1 MIKTISFNDPKI
13 TPKKSLS
20 HTGQKDSLQKKKEQS
35 WREAKDRI
43 TAKKSHENKRPV
55 SFETFIGQKH
65 ITSVLQK
72 AIDSAHKSNH
82 TLGHILLCW
91 PSGYGKTT
99 LGHIIANIYDKHLH
113 VVTGYAIT
121 KPADIISVLTA
132 LQPHDI
138 LFIDEIHRIK
148 PNIEEILYIAMEDFA
163 IDMVMPDGGSVRI
176 PLQPFTLIGATTK
189 PETMSEPLKNR
200 FVYAFHCVD
209 YNDSEKQQIL
219 MRYLDMYGIDYD
231 IALLPAISAKV
242 ETVPRKIHSFAIKIR
257 DFLISTHSD
266 MLLDAERWSVCD
278 ARLAIKDG
286 WLTTIHQQ
294 YLNILTQSDG
304 PVGLRTI
311 SLQLGINED
320 SIEKEIEPL
329 LLKLNLISKTGKWRI
344 TNH

>member
-1 MIKTISFNDPKI
+1 MIKTISFNETQK
-13 TPKKSLS
+13 TKKTKTSPR
-20 HTGQKDSLQKKKEQS
+20 QKDILWVKKEVF
-35 WREAKDRI
+35 WPTTKE
-43 TAKKSHENKRPV
+43 KKMHGANRPV
-55 SFETFIGQKH
+55 SFDAFIGQAH

-72 AIDSAHKSNH
+72 AIESAHKSDH

-121 KPADIISVLTA
+121 KPADIISVLTS

-189 PETMSEPLKNR
+189 PESMSEPLKNR
-200 FVYAFHCVD
+200 FIYSFHCVD
-209 YNDSEKQQIL
+209 YSDNEKQQIM
-219 MRYLDMYGIDYD
+219 MRYLDLYHIDYD
-231 IALLPAISAKV
+231 LALLPAISAKV
-242 ETVPRKIHSFAIKIR
+242 ETVPRKIHSLAVKIR
-257 DFLISTHSD
+257 DFLISTYSD
-266 MLLDAERWSVCD
+266 MTLDDTRRNLCD
-278 ARLAIKDG
+278 SRLAIKDG
-286 WLTTIHQQ
+286 WLTAIHQQ
-294 YLNILTQSDG
+294 YLALLTESDS
-304 PVGLRTI
+304 PLWLRTI

-329 LLKLNLISKTGKWRI
+329 LLKLNLISKSGRWRVLCR
-344 TNH
+344 